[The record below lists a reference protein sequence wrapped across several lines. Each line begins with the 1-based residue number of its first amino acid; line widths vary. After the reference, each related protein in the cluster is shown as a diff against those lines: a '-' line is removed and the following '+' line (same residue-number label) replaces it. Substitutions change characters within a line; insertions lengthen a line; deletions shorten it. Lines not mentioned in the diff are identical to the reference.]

1 MDHSGEGV
9 SVYAEAKA
17 EYTKQLCQYLVPALH
32 KYFLDMLDDAKE
44 KEPESKK
51 LLLKFQTLLEEIT
64 DWNKDKVQRETS
76 VVSNGTQCDYL
87 EELLAAVFIAHTKVL
102 SAIRLTTKQKK
113 LQITIPKLDHFLH
126 RTLTECARILWSNTY
141 LFSPGAPS
149 IERQRNLR
157 QIESLLHDGVL
168 QSIRSMLPVKNI
180 LREYLHEEEGGSDD
194 EEEDAAEEGD
204 TDEKKESTVDA
215 KEEQHAP
222 IAGVEEATKPS
233 DASEAE
239 KGDLSGNDIDSASV
253 GLPSGDEVQPS
264 LVVDTTKPIEPPS
277 FSGQDTSDL
286 PSIEEEE
293 PTLKFGEGDLY
304 GAEEILLMDDSP
316 AEPMDGFEDLE
327 KEDSKPPANT
337 SDELEMDFET
347 LE

>member
-1 MDHSGEGV
+1 MDHGGEGV
-9 SVYAEAKA
+9 SVYAEAKS

-51 LLLKFQTLLEEIT
+51 LLLKFQVLLEEIT
-64 DWNKDKVQRETS
+64 DWNKDKVLRETGGIS
-76 VVSNGTQCDYL
+76 ASTQCDYL

-149 IERQRNLR
+149 LERQRNLR
-157 QIESLLHDGVL
+157 QIETLLYDGVL
-168 QSIRSMLPVKNI
+168 QSIRGMLPVKNI

-194 EEEDAAEEGD
+194 EEEEAEGEEAAPAAAEE
-204 TDEKKESTVDA
+204 STEA
-215 KEEQHAP
+215 GAP
-222 IAGVEEATKPS
+222 AALE
-233 DASEAE
+233 
-239 KGDLSGNDIDSASV
+239 DLSGA
-253 GLPSGDEVQPS
+253 GLGVEGAPSPAEDLSGAAGAPS
-264 LVVDTTKPIEPPS
+264 QAPTLVVDTTQPVVPP
-277 FSGQDTSDL
+277 FSGSDTNAL
-286 PSIEEEE
+286 PPAVESEPVLEEDAAAAATE
-293 PTLKFGEGDLY
+293 
-304 GAEEILLMDDSP
+304 EEILLMEGPALPFDD
-316 AEPMDGFEDLE
+316 FEDLE
-327 KEDSKPPANT
+327 NKAAAPAT
-337 SDELEMDFET
+337 AQPESDELEMDFET

>member
-1 MDHSGEGV
+1 MEHTGEGV

-51 LLLKFQTLLEEIT
+51 LLLKFQSLLEEIT
-64 DWNKDKVQRETS
+64 EWNKDKVQRETT

-180 LREYLHEEEGGSDD
+180 LREYLHEEEDGGSDD
-194 EEEDAAEEGD
+194 EEDAAEEGGD
-204 TDEKKESTVDA
+204 TDEKKENAVNE
-215 KEEQHAP
+215 KEEQPAP
-222 IAGVEEATKPS
+222 VAAVEEGI
-233 DASEAE
+233 EAE
-239 KGDLSGNDIDSASV
+239 KEDISGNDIDSASV
-253 GLPSGDEVQPS
+253 GLPSADEVQPS
-264 LVVDTTKPIEPPS
+264 LVVDTTKPIDTPS

-286 PSIEEEE
+286 PSIEEGE

-304 GAEEILLMDDSP
+304 GAAEEILLMDDSP